1 MSGPESGSSY
11 FGNMATKVTSVSY
24 WKAGV
29 AAVKAR
35 MGPADDPSAPVR
47 AFGHRLAGPMNFAP
61 ITIRA
66 IHVWYSLG
74 LESSHED
81 GLV

>member
-1 MSGPESGSSY
+1 
-11 FGNMATKVTSVSY
+11 MATKVTSVSY